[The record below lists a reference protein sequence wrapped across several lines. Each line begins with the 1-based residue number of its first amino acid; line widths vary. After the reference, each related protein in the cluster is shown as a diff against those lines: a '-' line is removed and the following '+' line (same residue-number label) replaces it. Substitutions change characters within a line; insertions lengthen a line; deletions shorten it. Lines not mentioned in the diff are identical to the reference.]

1 MSSSLLAILGV
12 WLASTIVSMLVA
24 GAVLLTLPA
33 DYLREG
39 DRSPRHWTSRIVRTV
54 LGVILVAAGLVLSV
68 PGIPGQGILTII
80 AGLTLI
86 EFPGRHRLIRAM
98 IGRPR
103 ILGAVNR
110 FRGRFNY
117 PPFRL

>member
-1 MSSSLLAILGV
+1 MPSSLLPILAV
-12 WLASTIVSMLVA
+12 WLASTIVSMLIA
-24 GAVLLTLPA
+24 GAVLLTLPE

-39 DRSPRHWTSRIVRTV
+39 DRSQRHWTARVVRTLV
-54 LGVILVAAGLVLSV
+54 GVILVGAGIVLSV

-86 EFPGRHRLIRAM
+86 EFPGRHRLIRAL

-103 ILGAVNR
+103 ILAAVNR
-110 FRGRFNY
+110 FRAYFNY